1 MLQLRVINNKI
12 VNSKNE
18 EVVLKGA
25 NTNSPGILKFEEN
38 HDILNDLSEIKKL
51 GFNAVCIPICPA
63 YYQSRAN
70 YCELLLDPIVRL
82 SEKLGLYC
90 LIDWH
95 AQGNPIQNIT
105 REPSMRIEGYLKYDA
120 SNVVAERAAKELS
133 FRYGSNTHVL
143 FNPFSAFLGTN
154 KEEWKQS
161 IDMFT
166 KIIREST
173 NNIIIISGT
182 DWPPNQTSALNF
194 VIKDQNS
201 VYGMMVYSTTGQK
214 SKDELLKLK
223 AQRPVIITECG
234 YQAKDPK
241 EIALGG
247 TEAYALELKN
257 YIEENRLSWFAW
269 SYHPTRQPTLLN
281 SWDPDDL
288 SPWGLFVKENLLV
301 KK

>member
-51 GFNAVCIPICPA
+51 RFNAVCIPICPA

-154 KEEWKQS
+154 KEE
-161 IDMFT
+161 
-166 KIIREST
+166 
-173 NNIIIISGT
+173 
-182 DWPPNQTSALNF
+182 
-194 VIKDQNS
+194 
-201 VYGMMVYSTTGQK
+201 
-214 SKDELLKLK
+214 LLKLK